1 MSNRLIYFLFGCS
14 VFNLSLSTVRGWNG
28 QFQLSPYL
36 DSNVQESLAQAT
48 PSYGLKLRGNLNEQL
63 SRKQWKIYGDALGQT
78 FMDGKFREESKWIA
92 RMESGFRYILT
103 SRLHLTGQLTHF
115 RKMFYSLERSY
126 RWTEYGTYL
135 QIFPRK
141 SLTVWMGY
149 VLRSSVFKSGDLIRF
164 FEDNL
169 EIRVRYAV
177 SSKLSLEGT
186 VLSGLINYQDYDAW
200 SLENDTSLIHL
211 DFDQED
217 EFTRGLLHLQYRG
230 KMIVGIQTGFESVKS
245 NSVIGKFNQVVLRIY
260 LSGRLGESSF
270 YHLVLQRVDKNYLY
284 PALHGIS
291 GFRDPE
297 ERIQN
302 RTYIQ
307 LERELRHGAMGFIQ
321 FSLLENETIYNQR
334 YYDKKMVELG
344 VKYDL

>member
-1 MSNRLIYFLFGCS
+1 
-14 VFNLSLSTVRGWNG
+14 
-28 QFQLSPYL
+28 
-36 DSNVQESLAQAT
+36 
-48 PSYGLKLRGNLNEQL
+48 
-63 SRKQWKIYGDALGQT
+63 
-78 FMDGKFREESKWIA
+78 
-92 RMESGFRYILT
+92 
-103 SRLHLTGQLTHF
+103 
-115 RKMFYSLERSY
+115 
-126 RWTEYGTYL
+126 
-135 QIFPRK
+135 
-141 SLTVWMGY
+141 MGY